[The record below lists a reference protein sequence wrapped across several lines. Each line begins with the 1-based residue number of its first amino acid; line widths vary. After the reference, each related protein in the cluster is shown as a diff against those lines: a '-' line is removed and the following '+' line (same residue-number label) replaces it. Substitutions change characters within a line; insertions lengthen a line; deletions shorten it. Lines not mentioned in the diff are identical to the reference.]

1 MTDSERFL
9 LEIITQIILDGLEL
23 NEQIEEVI

>member
-1 MTDSERFL
+1 MTDSERYL
-9 LEIITQIILDGLEL
+9 LEIITENILNGLEL